1 MSEEK
6 WPLKPVGAEKIG
18 KEKKKV
24 KREKER
30 ERAHGVILITA
41 IGSHPPRAEYA
52 DLHISNDLFGI
63 FDIVRE
69 KERKE
74 KKKPQNLLQ

>member
-1 MSEEK
+1 MK
-6 WPLKPVGAEKIG
+6 RK
-18 KEKKKV
+18 KE
-24 KREKER
+24 REK

-63 FDIVRE
+63 FGIVRE
-69 KERKE
+69 KERKKRKE